1 MTKEKFVFELIDNY
15 LYTEC
20 LSCMVLEN
28 YLLEDRTEDY
38 INCADRFRQCINFF
52 DDLDECIKAGKCE
65 EALVDAA
72 LESLIFQLK
81 QETVRTTKNILKK
94 EISPYVLDAEDFMD
108 NYLQKDITKEEF
120 LRFMKQLREKE
131 MEYAE
136 ENFQ

>member
-38 INCADRFRQCINFF
+38 INCADRFRQCIKFF
-52 DDLDECIKAGKCE
+52 DYLDECIKVEECE
-65 EALVDAA
+65 EMFVDAI

-81 QETVRTTKNILKK
+81 QETIRTTKNILKK
-94 EISPYVLDAEDFMD
+94 EISLHLPNAELFVED
-108 NYLQKDITKEEF
+108 NLQNDITKEEF
-120 LRFMKQLREKE
+120 LRFMKLLREKE
-131 MEYAE
+131 DEYARE
-136 ENFQ
+136 AFQ